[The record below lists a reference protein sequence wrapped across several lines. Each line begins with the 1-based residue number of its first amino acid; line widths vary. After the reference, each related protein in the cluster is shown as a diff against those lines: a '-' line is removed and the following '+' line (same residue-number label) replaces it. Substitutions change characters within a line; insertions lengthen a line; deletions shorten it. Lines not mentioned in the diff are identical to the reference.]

1 MSRISRYQESIES
14 FIKKKNIDT
23 YLSNTYLSNIDN
35 KLDLIGKTQGVL
47 GNTILENHLFKFDH
61 LCGIIVSTIFNH
73 NAKKTNYKGHGYF
86 LAICIDILLII
97 VKLKSNYE
105 YKEKYG
111 LKLDTIIFDLTI
123 ATYRLL
129 TDNISTI
136 KNPNKYE
143 EINKIIIFSLQFY
156 NQHIFSICSPT
167 EIIATKKMIK
177 SDLLNLKYIN
187 PQTNLYKKL
196 IEMNKYDKE
205 DIIKYCE
212 QTYCNIGKIIMVLG
226 WGLGGGTLNDKSIYN
241 SLNSIG
247 YKLGLIYAISN
258 DFDTIEK
265 DILYVDPKTK
275 SSKNLIINLGIQE
288 AFVLY
293 METKS
298 LFIEECMKL
307 NLYTNTLKEVVDLF
321 EEKVDKCLEQ
331 STVDMKSTYSSFS
344 KS

>member
-23 YLSNTYLSNIDN
+23 YLSNTDN
-35 KLDLIGKTQGVL
+35 K
-47 GNTILENHLFKFDH
+47 ILENHLFKFDH

-97 VKLKSNYE
+97 VKLKANHQYR
-105 YKEKYG
+105 EKYG
-111 LKLDTIIFDLTI
+111 VKFDSIIFDLTI
-123 ATYRLL
+123 AAYRLL

-136 KNPNKYE
+136 KNPIKYE
-143 EINKIIIFSLQFY
+143 EINKIIVFSLQFY
-156 NQHIFSICSPT
+156 NQHIFSIVSPT
-167 EIIATKKMIK
+167 ESVATKKMIK

-196 IEMNKYDKE
+196 IDMNRYERD
-205 DIIKYCE
+205 DIIKYVGD
-212 QTYCNIGKIIMVLG
+212 TYCNIGKIIMILG
-226 WGLGGGTLNDKSIYN
+226 WGLGGGSFSDKNIYN

-247 YKLGLIYAISN
+247 YKLGMIYAISN
-258 DFDTIEK
+258 DFDSIEK
-265 DILYVDPKTK
+265 DILYSDPKTK

-288 AFVLY
+288 SFVLY

-298 LFIEECMKL
+298 SFIEECMKL
-307 NLYTNTLKEVVDLF
+307 NLFTHTLKEVVDLF

-331 STVDMKSTYSSFS
+331 SSVDMKSTYSSFS
-344 KS
+344 QGQKS